1 MRAFLSY
8 TLDRAPKSLAFLDE
22 VRAGERARAA
32 ERAAAATLP

>member
-22 VRAGERARAA
+22 VRAGDRERARAA
-32 ERAAAATLP
+32 AAAAV